1 MKNTLVV
8 VSDLGG
14 FKAYRLDADQMNS
27 TPRLDL
33 LEEFN
38 NAAAHRKMNDR
49 LSDVG
54 GRFPR
59 RTGAS
64 NGCAMSDGER
74 HNIELESRRRHV
86 RQMATRLNSLMQ
98 SPGVEQCY
106 LAASREMNHQLLEE
120 LNPDVRAKIGVNV
133 SADLMKVDKSELL
146 RHFRARAVTLR
157 H

>member
-14 FKAYRLDADQMNS
+14 YKAYRLEADQFNS

-38 NAAAHRKMNDR
+38 NTAAHGR
-49 LSDVG
+49 LVEKVSDLS

-64 NGCAMSDGER
+64 HAGAMSAGER
-74 HNIELESRRRHV
+74 HNIVLEQRKRHV
-86 RQMATRLNSLMQ
+86 RTMANRLNLLMQ
-98 SPGVEQCY
+98 RPGVEQCY

-120 LNPDVRAKIGVNV
+120 LEPQVRAKIGVNV
-133 SADLMKVDKSELL
+133 PADLMKVSKAELL
-146 RHFRARAVTLR
+146 RRFRARAVTTQP
-157 H
+157 